1 MREVDGGKQIDI
13 DDGSMFMTKT
23 KKNLDELPIHIVEDD
38 MVLESMSS
46 DEDTHETN
54 FQKSHNQGTLNR
66 QERMILV
73 PIKGTKLTDEDKQ
86 KEYDQM
92 VKDQNLFEELVHNIK
107 TGDNSWVVQ
116 DQIESNLKD

>member
-1 MREVDGGKQIDI
+1 
-13 DDGSMFMTKT
+13 MFMTKI
-23 KKNLDELPIHIVEDD
+23 KKNLDELPIHIIEDD

-54 FQKSHNQGTLNR
+54 FSKSHNQGTLNR

-107 TGDNSWVVQ
+107 TGNNSWVV
-116 DQIESNLKD
+116 